1 MRRPLVTTLAAL
13 AAAVVAPAHVVC
25 AQEATLARLVDT
37 IERPIAYLCLEAMAP
52 TEAGAV
58 ATRSAG
64 PVQRLLADPA
74 FGALLTGGD
83 AAASG
88 AARAMELVLGLLS
101 RSTGELELVLTGVVP
116 GAGQPLLVLRARL
129 QRGQADNLQLAL
141 DGEDLAA
148 PMRRVGGRQTFKLR
162 SASPAAGPGQEVE
175 LALVGAD
182 LLVGND
188 TRAITEV
195 LDPPPPTTAATQ
207 RRAVLTADER
217 FQAMRQ
223 RLPVGPG
230 ALWIYG
236 DWQRLGQRLAESLEG
251 VPGWLLGSSGLGD
264 ANAVMASVA
273 GERADLAATLL
284 LGFAP
289 PAPEAQKRRGP
300 RIPSRRGLSERRD
313 GPFRGWFDAV
323 ELVAARTLQ
332 ADLPA
337 GGFGGI
343 VLSVDL
349 AEIAARSH
357 GGGRLLHDLHHA
369 FGEYGLDLERN
380 VLGRLGSRGTVQ
392 LQVGPGEGSGRVAAI
407 YSMRTKNKKAA
418 ADLFADLRRVAEP
431 AGLGKVIALEGR
443 DPGRERRAVELL
455 RLRAATPPERDVPPD
470 AGGPMF
476 VAAHEDALLF
486 ADDADTLAGHV
497 DELRRG
503 GKPRARRGDHA
514 IAAIAG
520 ENVAGLFDLDL
531 QPLFERLTS
540 ALTGA
545 ATKLDLS
552 SLPRR
557 HVGYLDLQHHG
568 DDTIVRVR
576 VLSSR

>member
-1 MRRPLVTTLAAL
+1 MTTLAAL
-13 AAAVVAPAHVVC
+13 VAAVVVPAHAAL
-25 AQEATLARLVDT
+25 AQTAALPRLADT

-52 TEAGAV
+52 TDAGGV
-58 ATRSAG
+58 AARTAG

-74 FGALLTGGD
+74 FAALVTADGGAT
-83 AAASG
+83 SG
-88 AARAMELVLGLLS
+88 AARAIELVRGLIL

-116 GAGQPLLVLRARL
+116 GAGQPLLVLRACL

-148 PMRRVGGRQTFKLR
+148 PMRRVGGRQTFRLR

-175 LALVGAD
+175 LALVGTD

-188 TRAITEV
+188 TRALTEV
-195 LDPPPPTTAATQ
+195 LDPPPPTTSATNQ
-207 RRAVLTADER
+207 RAVLTADER

-236 DWQRLGQRLAESLEG
+236 DWQRLGQRLAESLDG

-264 ANAVMASVA
+264 ADAVMASVA

-289 PAPEAQKRRGP
+289 AAPDVQKRRGP
-300 RIPSRRGLSERRD
+300 RVPGLRGPSERRE

-323 ELVAARTLQ
+323 EPVAARTLQ

-349 AEIAARSH
+349 AEIAARSQ

-369 FGEYGLDLERN
+369 FDEYGLDLERN

-392 LQVGPGEGSGRVAAI
+392 LHVGPGEGSSRVGAI
-407 YSMRTKNKKAA
+407 YAMRTKNKKAA
-418 ADLFADLRRVAEP
+418 ADLFADLRRVAES
-431 AGLGKVIALEGR
+431 AGLGKVVAVEGR

-455 RLRAATPPERDVPPD
+455 RLRAASPAEREGSPD
-470 AGGPMF
+470 AGGAMF

-486 ADDADTLAGHV
+486 ADDADTLVGHV

-503 GKPRARRGDHA
+503 GKPRARRADGA

-540 ALTGA
+540 AFTGA
-545 ATKLDLS
+545 ATRLDLS